1 MPTLNAATIDLI
13 CEFEGFEPHW
23 YPDVVYGWKLPTV
36 AYGHTDAAGEPKYA
50 ATKSK
55 TFSKAEGKT
64 ILASDLMPV
73 CNTVASLVT
82 VKLNDNQFGA
92 LVSFTY
98 NLGAGNFKKSTLL
111 KKVNAGDF
119 AAAAKEF
126 AKWNKAGKPLKE
138 LKGLT
143 RRRAAEAALFLSPSG
158 GSSPI
163 PAPTP
168 ATDDKRPWW
177 LSLLAAIGRLILDA
191 IQRLRT

>member
-1 MPTLNAATIDLI
+1 MPQINDAALDLI

-36 AYGHTDAAGEPKYA
+36 AFGHTDAAGEPKYA

-55 TFSKAEGKT
+55 TFSKAEGKA
-64 ILASDLMPV
+64 ILASDLKPV

-98 NLGAGNFKKSTLL
+98 NLGTGNFKKSTLL

-143 RRRAAEAALFLSPSG
+143 RRRAAEAALFLA
-158 GSSPI
+158 
-163 PAPTP
+163 PAGQKPVPVPEVP
-168 ATDDKRPWW
+168 ATPPKHW
-177 LSLLAAIGRLILDA
+177 LTVLIEL
-191 IQRLRT
+191 IVNFIKGLRK

>member
-23 YPDVVYGWKLPTV
+23 YPDVAYGWKLPTV

-55 TFSKAEGKT
+55 TFTKAEGKA
-64 ILASDLMPV
+64 ILASDLKPV

-158 GSSPI
+158 GSSTI

-177 LSLLAAIGRLILDA
+177 AVLVELI
-191 IQRLRT
+191 INFIKGLRK